1 MAEMAAVGQV
11 YRTQLRGRLNGQRI
25 ISILD
30 YRLEVVPAPT
40 VVTAVYTFMANLH
53 VVAGGLKDKYKAP
66 LPTNYIL
73 DEIGYQCI
81 WPVRIVQNFTAVAEF
96 GLSGLADT
104 SNVQQSIEKRGEK
117 ATRYAVGGMRPPVGT
132 QATNFTAG
140 LLSNGQKVVL
150 QALADE
156 IPNQLGDGV
165 TTLTLRPIIYNRSFI
180 PNYTY
185 ITECRIK
192 DTVRVMRRRTVGVG
206 E

>member
-1 MAEMAAVGQV
+1 MAEMAAVGQI
-11 YRTQLRGRLNGQRI
+11 YRTQIRGRLNGQRI
-25 ISILD
+25 VSILD
-30 YRLEVVPAPT
+30 YRLEVIPAPT
-40 VVTAVYTFMANLH
+40 VVTAVYAYMSGLH
-53 VVAGGLKDKYKAP
+53 VVAGGLKDKYKGCTP
-66 LPTNYIL
+66 SNYIL

-81 WPVRIVQNFTAVAEF
+81 YPVRIVQQFTAVAEF
-96 GLSGLADT
+96 GLAGLADT
-104 SNVQQSIEKRGEK
+104 SNVQQAIEKRGEK
-117 ATRYAVGGMRPPVGT
+117 ATRYAVGGMHPPVGT
-132 QATNFTAG
+132 QVTNFTAG
-140 LLSNGQKVVL
+140 LLTNGQKVVL

-165 TTLTLRPIIYNRSFI
+165 TTLTLRPVIYNRSFI